1 MDGKATHPSNAK
13 DVASLDSPGLSANS
27 KEAVTAPSD
36 DASDPSPD
44 TRELLRLRQ
53 ELAETKALFDSTR
66 ASLALQGLRS
76 DGLQASIDNTRHR
89 LGQLER
95 SISWRVTTPI
105 RYARAFAAG
114 RLPSGRS
121 FRQAATHLADIYG
134 DEGWSGLGRR
144 VARRLPVLTRRS
156 SGRRLPAVSTAA
168 DATDEAAPGPY
179 EARTPPAHAAFLT
192 PSVLIVAE
200 LSIPQCAKYRV
211 WQKQELLQ
219 SLGWHCRVIG
229 WREIDHVMTALQLCT
244 EVIFYRVPGEPDV
257 LDMIEEAKRLGL
269 DPFWEVDDLIFDEPL
284 YRENSNLVTLDPELR
299 RQVLSGIRLYRRA
312 MLTCRRAIASTPRLA
327 QSMVEAGIQTTHVV
341 ENALDAE
348 TLDVA
353 ASLRLTRNQ
362 AASRPHHD
370 RETPPP
376 VTIVYGS
383 GTKTH
388 DADFLVAGPAIL
400 SLMQRH
406 PHIRLRIVGDLTL
419 PPGFESVASRVEEL
433 AGTDYRAYLGLLAGA
448 DIAVAPLEPTIF
460 NDAKSNIKFQEAS
473 ILGLPSVV
481 SPRQAFRDVVVQ
493 DSNGLLADTSED
505 WETALERLVLDPA
518 LRHRLGARALLDV
531 LDRYAPERI
540 AREQVSE
547 LFGRPPVM
555 PRKPLRIL
563 AANIFFAPQSFGGA
577 TIVAEQM
584 AARLAQADDVEL
596 CVFTSRPAISG
607 RPNSVLRHDW
617 DGILVFASSLSPASD
632 QVVQLDNPSMV
643 LTFGHLLDAVRPDVV
658 HAHSIQGF
666 GAPILR
672 LCRERGIPYV
682 VTLHDA
688 WWLCDRQFMVRG
700 DDRYCFQTR
709 IDLRV
714 CQNCLPGSHHL
725 NERMRIMMSVL
736 NGASLLLSP
745 SESHRQ
751 LYLANGIAPDRI
763 RVNRNGIRMPSAPRR
778 PRTAGTRLRFGFVG
792 GAEPIKGFH
801 LIRKAFEALEQPGWE
816 LVLVDNTL
824 NLGFRS
830 IDVSAWKV
838 AGVITV
844 IPAYTQDGLDA
855 FFQGIDVL
863 LFPSQWKE
871 SFGLSVREALARDVW
886 VITTAAGGQ
895 AEAIEDG
902 VNGRLIPLDGREDGL
917 VEAIEELLLVPE
929 RLDTY
934 SNPRATSIA
943 TYETQAAELLGA
955 LREVSGQAP
964 AVLASAP
971 VS

>member
-1 MDGKATHPSNAK
+1 MSTDQ
-13 DVASLDSPGLSANS
+13 VAAQSLQQSDQLQQLS
-27 KEAVTAPSD
+27 
-36 DASDPSPD
+36 
-44 TRELLRLRQ
+44 R
-53 ELAETKALFDSTR
+53 ELAEARALFQSTR
-66 ASLALQGLRS
+66 ASLELQGLRG
-76 DGLQASIDNTRHR
+76 DGLQASLDGARHR

-95 SISWRVTTPI
+95 SVSWRLTTPI
-105 RYARAFAAG
+105 RYVRAFAAG

-121 FRQAATHLADIYG
+121 FSQAATHLADIY
-134 DEGWSGLGRR
+134 DKEGLPGLRRR
-144 VARRLPVLTRRS
+144 VVRRLP
-156 SGRRLPAVSTAA
+156 LPAPRSARREAPASPARSDLDA
-168 DATDEAAPGPY
+168 DATPGPY
-179 EARTPPAHAAFLT
+179 ETPTPDAHRAVLA
-192 PSVLIVAE
+192 PSVLIIAE

-219 SLGWHCRVIG
+219 SLGWTCRVIG
-229 WREIDHVMTALQLCT
+229 WRELDQVMTALQFCT
-244 EVIFYRVPGEPDV
+244 EVILYRVPGEPAV
-257 LDMIEEAKRLGL
+257 LDILAEAKRLGL
-269 DPFWEVDDLIFDEPL
+269 DPWWEVDDLIFDEPL
-284 YRENSNLVTLDPELR
+284 YRKNSNLATLAPDLR
-299 RQVLSGIRLYRRA
+299 RQVLAGIRLYRRA
-312 MLTCRRAIASTPRLA
+312 MLSCRRTIASTSRLA
-327 QSMVEAGIQTTHVV
+327 QCMAEAGIETTQVV
-341 ENALDAE
+341 ENALDAG
-348 TLDVA
+348 TLEVA
-353 ASLRLTRNQ
+353 ASLRLRREH
-362 AASRPHHD
+362 AARSHSAPRHPAD
-370 RETPPP
+370 AAAGPAP

-406 PHIRLRIVGDLTL
+406 SQVRLRIVGDLTL
-419 PPGFESVASRVEEL
+419 PPGFERVSDRVEEL
-433 AGTDYRAYLGLLAGA
+433 AGTDYRAYLGLLAQA
-448 DIAVAPLEPTIF
+448 DIAIAPLEATLF

-493 DSNGLLADTSED
+493 DSNGLLADTRED
-505 WETALERLVLDPA
+505 WETALERLVLDPQ
-518 LRHRLGARALLDV
+518 LRQRLGARALIDV
-531 LDRYAPERI
+531 TTRYAPDRI
-540 AREQVSE
+540 AEEQVSA
-547 LFGRPPVM
+547 LFGRPPTM

-584 AARLAQADDVEL
+584 AARLARTDDVEL
-596 CVFTSRPAISG
+596 CVFTSRPAIPG
-607 RPNSVLRHDW
+607 RPNSVLRYDQG
-617 DGILVFASSLSPASD
+617 GIPVFATSLSSAGD

-643 LTFGHLLDAVRPDVV
+643 TTFGHLLDAIRPDVV

-700 DDRYCFQTR
+700 DNRYCFQTR

-714 CQNCLPGSHHL
+714 CQDCLPASRHL
-725 NERMRIMMSVL
+725 HERMRIMMSVL
-736 NGASLLLSP
+736 RGASLLLSP

-751 LYLANGIAPDRI
+751 LYLANGIDPDRL
-763 RVNRNGIRMPSAPRR
+763 RVNRNGIRMPRTPRQ
-778 PRTAGTRLRFGFVG
+778 PRKAGMPLRFGFVG

-801 LIRKAFEALEQPGWE
+801 LIRRAFESLERSDWE

-838 AGVITV
+838 EGRITV
-844 IPAYTQDGLDA
+844 IPAYTQDGLDG

-886 VITTAAGGQ
+886 VIATSGGGQ

-902 VNGRLIPLDGREDGL
+902 INGRLIPLDGRADSL
-917 VEAIEELLLVPE
+917 VEAISELLVVPQ
-929 RLDTY
+929 RFDTY
-934 SNPRATSIA
+934 SNPLAASIA
-943 TYETQAAELLGA
+943 TYDMQAAELLDA
-955 LREVSGQAP
+955 LREVSARGPAALPAP
-964 AVLASAP
+964 P
-971 VS
+971 VSQAGPTLR